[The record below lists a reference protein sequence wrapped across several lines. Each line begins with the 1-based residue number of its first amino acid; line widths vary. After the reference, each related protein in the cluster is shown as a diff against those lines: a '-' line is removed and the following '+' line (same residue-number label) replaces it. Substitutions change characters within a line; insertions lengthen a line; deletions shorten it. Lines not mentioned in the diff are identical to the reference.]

1 MKYAIVDSAK
11 AEQAGINL
19 KLHRVQGG
27 KVILNENEL
36 LMLGRKRGI
45 GNKDMAVSLGG
56 DSLMSRSETRE
67 ITNQWEDIRK
77 RQRR

>member
-36 LMLGRKRGI
+36 LMLGRKQGI
-45 GNKDMAVSLGG
+45 SNKDMAVSLGG
-56 DSLMSRSETRE
+56 DGLMSRSETRE